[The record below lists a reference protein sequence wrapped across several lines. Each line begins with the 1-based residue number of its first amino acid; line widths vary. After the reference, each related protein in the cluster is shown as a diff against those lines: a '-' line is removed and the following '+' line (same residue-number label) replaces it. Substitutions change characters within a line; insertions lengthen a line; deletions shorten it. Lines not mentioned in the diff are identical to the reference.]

1 MYDFAADAR
10 DQGGEPGMN
19 HKGLV
24 TFDRKTKKDSFYIY
38 KAWWSDEP
46 FVHICSK
53 RYADRTENEIEVKV
67 YSNQKQ
73 VSLYVNGEKLAEQ
86 EGEHIFKFRVKLNG
100 ETKVQA
106 VAGDSIDDAVF
117 RKVDAPNPAYKLH
130 KTKSKSANWV

>member
-1 MYDFAADAR
+1 M
-10 DQGGEPGMN
+10 
-19 HKGLV
+19 
-24 TFDRKTKKDSFYIY
+24 
-38 KAWWSDEP
+38 
-46 FVHICSK
+46 HICSK

-106 VAGDSIDDAVF
+106 VAGGQHRRCRFPQGRCPEPGLQAD
-117 RKVDAPNPAYKLH
+117 
-130 KTKSKSANWV
+130 

>member
-1 MYDFAADAR
+1 MF
-10 DQGGEPGMN
+10 
-19 HKGLV
+19 

-73 VSLYVNGEKLAEQ
+73 VSLHVNGEKLAEQ

-106 VAGDSIDDAVF
+106 VAGTASTM
-117 RKVDAPNPAYKLH
+117 RY
-130 KTKSKSANWV
+130 SARSMPRTRTTS